1 MKRTGKALLLLAA
14 MLPLTSMADNGVL
27 LKLKNGT
34 EAGFAFSEKPVIYTD
49 SVLTMRTTR
58 EEVVY
63 DYADVQRIS
72 IGDVA
77 TDIAGVKAGGKHGVN
92 FKIAGHEID
101 VVGLGEGIQVS
112 LYSADGKLIDKVVA
126 SGGTAVVRLPES
138 DGVYIVST
146 SSGISYKVL
155 LSEE

>member
-1 MKRTGKALLLLAA
+1 MKRLKKTLLLLAVL
-14 MLPLTSMADNGVL
+14 LPLTSMADDGVL

-34 EAGFAFSEKPVIYTD
+34 EAGFAFSEKPVLYTD

-63 DYADVQRIS
+63 DYADVQRIT

-77 TDIAGVKAGGKHGVN
+77 TDIASVKAEGKHGVN
-92 FKIAGHEID
+92 FKIAGNEID
-101 VVGLGEGIQVS
+101 VIGLEKGMQVT

-126 SGGTAVVRLPES
+126 NGSTAVVRLPETN
-138 DGVYIVST
+138 GVYIVST
-146 SSGISYKVL
+146 SSGISYKV
-155 LSEE
+155 SFK

>member
-49 SVLTMRTTR
+49 SMLTMRTAR

-63 DYADVQRIS
+63 DYADVQRIT

-77 TDIAGVKAGGKHGVN
+77 TDIAGVKAGGKHGVS
-92 FKIAGHEID
+92 FKIAGNEINAA
-101 VVGLGEGIQVS
+101 GLGEGVQVS

-126 SGGTAVVRLPES
+126 NGGVATVRLPKP

-155 LSEE
+155 LSE